1 MNKKND
7 FFVNC
12 YGKKFGYV
20 FCIIIYMTE
29 YQITM
34 KQMQSMRFFY
44 FNDDF

>member
-1 MNKKND
+1 MNEKND

-12 YGKKFGYV
+12 YGNKFGIVYRV
-20 FCIIIYMTE
+20 YMTE

-34 KQMQSMRFFY
+34 KQMQILRFFY

>member
-12 YGKKFGYV
+12 YGNKFGYV
-20 FCIIIYMTE
+20 YLVLMTE
-29 YQITM
+29 YQIAM
-34 KQMQSMRFFY
+34 KQMQILRFFY